1 VIDTF
6 LIVLPLML
14 SPGPANLVSFTLAAR
29 VGFARVLM
37 FQLGILVVYALV
49 SITLG
54 LLANEVSGSVPYGTA
69 TLQLLGGLFIGYLG
83 LRLASRKQPD
93 LAGVEGPSF
102 LSGAILQIL
111 NPKYPAVVL
120 AVFASRAE
128 QPPLTT
134 TGIIVAVG
142 AAGLLIYSFAG
153 SLVRSLLPAEK
164 HLRVLDVAFGL
175 LLGVVGIWIAAQAF
189 IPG

>member
-120 AVFASRAE
+120 TVFANRAE

-134 TGIIVAVG
+134 AGIIVAVG